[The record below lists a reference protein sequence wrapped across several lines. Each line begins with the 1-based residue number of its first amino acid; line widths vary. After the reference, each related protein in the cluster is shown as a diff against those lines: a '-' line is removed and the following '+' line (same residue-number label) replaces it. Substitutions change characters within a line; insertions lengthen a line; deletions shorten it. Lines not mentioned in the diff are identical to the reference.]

1 MLKMCMNNLHTLRL
15 AMVDYF
21 FKLLKRVLLLF
32 FVLNFLFSNSLFAQ
46 QESFVS
52 RKGFFVYISERLL
65 DTPSDLTSTQLRMYR
80 DLADVSYREKKAI
93 FHLIK
98 DTGFIGNAQTK
109 QFYPDRDITYAEV
122 AVVLYRYLVNTDRLD
137 STQTSQ
143 NKFFGSHWAASSFNS
158 LVDQGFFQN
167 LSVNLDLIAPQD
179 LVLNDDA
186 VLIADYLSEVLKKNK
201 TNVEDSGLE
210 LDQLIDQE
218 NAQENI
224 NVTQDLDD
232 SLKPS
237 KLSSISRKKFI
248 IQLAKTLN
256 GELKE
261 VSRKQRRQYKDLDEF
276 AEEELRLFY
285 FVISDIGFVGKK
297 KSKKYY
303 PDSPMIYA
311 DLSQVLYRL
320 IESKNLIDSNKL
332 QQDRYF
338 DSHWSAM
345 FFNFLA
351 ENNILSNL
359 SINLDRIDPDTTVL
373 EDDALKIIKSFND
386 YLLSKQ
392 VDSETIEDSSED
404 VTLENLDAFE
414 NVDLEI
420 EEISNQ
426 VDADLAALLGQDI
439 QFFSEAEVKKE
450 VQTLEKKKQAEL
462 LAKKAEEERIRK
474 KEEEERRLKEEDE
487 RRLKEEAERIKKEE
501 EEKLKKLIEL
511 EKENSKSPN
520 FDLVSRKDFL
530 IILSKSLKDSPK
542 ELTEDQLVMYS
553 DVFSVNEGDQRH
565 LFHIINDIGFIGNA
579 KTKEFYP
586 DRSITYAEATVI
598 LYRFLVARD
607 VVSKDEVSQTMYFG
621 SHWAA
626 RYFNILVDNGL
637 FLNLSNS
644 LTNLSPKMGVKVDDA
659 NQLVNQL
666 TNLLYKQ
673 DDQIVH
679 KEIVDEETLISAS
692 TELDQNAISK
702 KLKKIKKKPKKP
714 MPSELLSSDV
724 NSGLAV
730 VSQASSNRKYIAG
743 FLKFNL
749 NKRFGFFELDT
760 DVELGG
766 KGLSDNY
773 IDYSYNE
780 DTHQTIFSN
789 VNLIQKEPLIKIRKV
804 FFKLHLGSKNQI
816 SLGRQVYSWGQI
828 NLFSLIDFALPI
840 KSNTGGF
847 SLSKDK
853 NRMAQDS
860 VLYQLK
866 PIPQVAFQAYY
877 IPKLN
882 SSEFTQYYV
891 NLNPIYDSI
900 PVLDT
905 KNAYEGD
912 FVTILKNGSNI
923 KSTNIPA
930 KAFRLLLKPK
940 FATIGLTYFDG
951 LTIFPTDI
959 GRVEPIDIVSNEF
972 TGSFYNHDRDLA
984 VLPSKLLGFEFSKPF
999 SKTNLKFEY
1008 TIKESYRKIFNI
1020 NDMDPIVYQS
1030 SDQDIYHMS
1039 VNDQAIYQWVMDKNE
1054 GKNYIPNYLNSVS
1067 LGLDGAYDWG
1077 VLNTYVSLLYSSERK
1092 EYADIIEMENH
1103 FYKPTFRQT
1112 MIFSGFNLAKYLRS
1126 DKTQLLGFS
1135 GGVLSGSVGS
1145 SIYYEALIKNS
1156 WRLSLALEMMSYY
1169 SDVLNL
1175 NKKMIDESLEPTF
1188 SVGVFRSF

>member
-1 MLKMCMNNLHTLRL
+1 MLKMCMNNLHTKRL
-15 AMVDYF
+15 NMVDCF
-21 FKLLKRVLLLF
+21 FKLLNRVLLLV
-32 FVLNFLFSNSLFAQ
+32 FVLNLLFSNSLFAQ

-52 RKGFFVYISERLL
+52 RKGFFVYISERLI

-93 FHLIK
+93 FHIIK

-109 QFYPDRDITYAEV
+109 QFYPYRDITYAEV

-137 STQTSQ
+137 STQTPQ

-179 LVLNDDA
+179 LVLNQDA
-186 VLIADYLSEVLKKNK
+186 VLVANYLSEFLRKNN
-201 TNVEDSGLE
+201 TNIEEPSLE

-218 NAQENI
+218 NIQDNM
-224 NVTQDLDD
+224 NVTQDIDD
-232 SLKPS
+232 SSKSS

-276 AEEELRLFY
+276 TEEELKLFY
-285 FVISDIGFVGKK
+285 FIISDIGFVGKK

-320 IESKNLIDSNKL
+320 IESRNLIDSDKSL
-332 QQDRYF
+332 QDRYF
-338 DSHWSAM
+338 DSHWSAK

-351 ENNILSNL
+351 ENTILSNL
-359 SINLDRIDPDTTVL
+359 SINLDRIDPNTTVL
-373 EDDALKIIKSFND
+373 EDDASKIIKSFND

-392 VDSETIEDSSED
+392 VDSEAIDDRSED
-404 VTLENLDAFE
+404 VTLENLQAFE
-414 NVDLEI
+414 DVDLEI

-450 VQTLEKKKQAEL
+450 VQNLEKKKQADL

-474 KEEEERRLKEEDE
+474 QEEEG
-487 RRLKEEAERIKKEE
+487 RRLKEEADRIKKED
-501 EEKLKKLIEL
+501 EKLKKLLEL
-511 EKENSKSPN
+511 EKQNLKSPN

-553 DVFSVNEGDQRH
+553 DIFLINEEDQRH

-607 VVSKDEVSQTMYFG
+607 VVSKDDVSQTMYFG
-621 SHWAA
+621 SHWSA
-626 RYFNILVDNGL
+626 RYFNILVDSGL

-644 LTNLSPKMGVKVDDA
+644 LSNLSPKMGVKGDDA

-673 DDQIVH
+673 DDQIGK
-679 KEIVDEETLISAS
+679 KEIVDEILISDS
-692 TELDQNAISK
+692 TEHGEKAIINELNNK
-702 KLKKIKKKPKKP
+702 KKKPKKP
-714 MPSELLSSDV
+714 MQSELLSSDV
-724 NSGLAV
+724 NSGLGI
-730 VSQASSNRKYIAG
+730 VSQAGSNRKYIAG

-749 NKRFGFFELDT
+749 NKRLGFFELDT

-766 KGLSDNY
+766 KGLSNNY

-780 DTHQTIFSN
+780 DTHQTIFSE
-789 VNLIQKEPLIKIRKV
+789 VSLIQKEPLITIRKG
-804 FFKLHLGSKNQI
+804 FFTLHLGSKNQI

-847 SLSKDK
+847 SLRKEK

-866 PIPQVAFQAYY
+866 PMPQVAFQAYY

-905 KNAYEGD
+905 NDAYEGD
-912 FVTILKNGSNI
+912 FVTILKNGSDI
-923 KSTNIPA
+923 KSRNIPA

-940 FATIGLTYFDG
+940 FATIGITYFEG

-959 GRVEPIDIVSNEF
+959 GHVKLVDIVSNEF

-1039 VNDQAIYQWVMDKNE
+1039 SNNKTVYQWVLDKNE

-1092 EYADIIEMENH
+1092 DYADIIEMENH
-1103 FYKPTFRQT
+1103 FYKPIFRQT

-1169 SDVLNL
+1169 SDVVNL
-1175 NKKMIDESLEPTF
+1175 NKKMINESVEPTLRI
-1188 SVGVFRSF
+1188 GVFRSF